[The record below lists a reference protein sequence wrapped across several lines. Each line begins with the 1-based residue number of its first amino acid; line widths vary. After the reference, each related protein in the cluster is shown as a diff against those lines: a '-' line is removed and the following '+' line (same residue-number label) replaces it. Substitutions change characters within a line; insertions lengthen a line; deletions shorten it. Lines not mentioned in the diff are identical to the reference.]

1 MVFKARS
8 IHLGSGRGTEV
19 KHTPH
24 DQEFA
29 GSNPAGYSEF
39 FFLSLSLLNV
49 QNPGA
54 SLSVTQKAI

>member
-1 MVFKARS
+1 MLFKARS

-39 FFLSLSLLNV
+39 FFLSLLNV